1 MKVSL
6 TWLRRYIDLP
16 ESPEQIAALLTG
28 TGLEVESIEDHARQ
42 FDGIVVGRVES
53 CEKHPKADKLS
64 ICTVDDGNEVVQVIC
79 GAPNVAAGQKVPFAR
94 IGAWI
99 STAGFRI
106 EKRTIRGAESS
117 GMICSS
123 SELGLN
129 ADHSGI
135 MVLPDTAQLGQPFS
149 DFLGKND
156 VSLEIGITP
165 NRGDALSHI
174 GVARDLSAVLG
185 RPLRI
190 PEPVTSARLTPEALP
205 IDIADP
211 VLCPRYSGAIIR
223 GVTVKPSPAW
233 LARLLEAAGVRSIN
247 SVVDVTNFIMLE
259 LGQPM
264 HAFDLSSLAG
274 PEIRVRPAV
283 EGESFITLDGRSHSL
298 REGAIL
304 ICDAEKP
311 VALGGVMGGQN
322 SEINDNTV
330 DVLLESAHFHPSSIR
345 KTARAI
351 AAASES
357 SYRFERTTDPDA
369 TMFALRRAIDILL
382 EVSGGKLIAVND
394 NYSRIKE
401 RQPIVLRPERVRSLL
416 GIDIPDKRIS
426 EILTALQYE
435 SRTVDGG
442 LEVTVPGFRSDI
454 DREVDLIEEIARI
467 HGYDNIPSPS
477 KIEITTARQYDDF
490 QHISM
495 MRSAALGLGLDEVVS
510 SSLVPRVHAHIGLR
524 PDSTLEVLN
533 PVSTERPALRSTIL
547 SSLLEAADLN
557 LRNGAESIRIFEIGS
572 TYIRKDGGERGL
584 AGIDEKTMLGILLTG
599 DAHTRSWHTQQRG
612 FDIFDLKGLVTSFL
626 ARIHIDIG
634 DDICY
639 DRSESLTDSFLAID
653 FNGAIIGRMMEV
665 PQNFRSMFSIERPVF
680 YAEFEAEALRS
691 HIQRDRKYAAPSRY
705 PAVKRDLA
713 FLLPAKTR
721 AADIL
726 VLVKKVTTAH
736 LVHVEVIDVFTHES
750 FGQGNKSLAL
760 SLQFQAEGKTLVDT
774 DIAPEMDAIVAAV
787 EKTFSAK
794 LRS

>member
-42 FDGIVVGRVES
+42 FDGIVVGCVVT

-64 ICTVDDGNEVVQVIC
+64 ICTVDDGIEVVQVIC

-149 DFLGKND
+149 EYLGKND

-174 GVARDLSAVLG
+174 GVARDLAAVLG
-185 RPLRI
+185 RLMRI
-190 PEPVTSARLTPEALP
+190 PAPVTSAQLFPEALP
-205 IDIADP
+205 IHIADP

-264 HAFDLSSLAG
+264 HAFDLSALAG
-274 PEIRVRPAV
+274 PEIRVRSAV
-283 EGESFITLDGRSHSL
+283 EGENFTTLDGRTHTL
-298 REGAIL
+298 RQGAIL

-322 SEINDNTV
+322 SEINNNTV

-357 SYRFERTTDPDA
+357 SYRFERTTDPDG
-369 TMFALRRAIDILL
+369 TMVALRRAIDILL
-382 EVSGGKLIAVND
+382 EVAGGKLIAVND
-394 NYSRIKE
+394 NYTHIKE
-401 RQPIVLRPERVRSLL
+401 RPSVVLRPERVRSLL
-416 GIDIPDKRIS
+416 GIDISDDRIG
-426 EILTALQYE
+426 EILNALQYKIR
-435 SRTVDGG
+435 SVDNR

-495 MRSAALGLGLDEVVS
+495 MRASALGLGLDEVVS
-510 SSLVPRVHAHIGLR
+510 SSLVPRDFAHIGHSPER
-524 PDSTLEVLN
+524 TLDVLN

-557 LRNGAESIRIFEIGS
+557 LRNGAESMRIFEIGS
-572 TYIRKDGGERGL
+572 TYVRKDGGGSGL
-584 AGIDEKTMLGILLTG
+584 AGVDEKTMIGILLTG
-599 DAHTRSWHTQQRG
+599 DANTRSWHTQQRG
-612 FDIFDLKGLVTSFL
+612 FDIFDMKGLVTSFL

-639 DRSESLTDSFLAID
+639 DRSESLTDSFLPID

-691 HIQRDRKYAAPSRY
+691 HMYRDRKYAAPSRF

-713 FLLPAKTR
+713 FLLPVKTR

-726 VLVKKVTTAH
+726 VLVKEVTTAH
-736 LVHVEVIDVFTHES
+736 LVHAEVIDVFTHES

-760 SLQFQAEGKTLVDT
+760 SLQFQAEGKTLVDA
-774 DIAPEMDAIVAAV
+774 DIAPEMDAIVSAV